1 MVVGVRLTVDCW
13 WRLRFLT
20 LGSFAANNHLMH
32 VLAHSLTLAC
42 SDLVPESLILESW
55 IKVLFTTLP
64 YPKVTA
70 TGGILLLVLGFTA
83 IPF

>member
-1 MVVGVRLTVDCW
+1 MVGVRLTVDCW
-13 WRLRFLT
+13 WQVFDV
-20 LGSFAANNHLMH
+20 SFAANNHLMH